1 MGNCGLSFDN
11 YHFLEEKLIRMDMDA
26 EGDKP
31 AYSRIMDIQIERD
44 LLTLTSLEH
53 QSSLKFTR
61 VQHRKP
67 QNAETPCPASPM

>member
-1 MGNCGLSFDN
+1 
-11 YHFLEEKLIRMDMDA
+11 MDMDA
-26 EGDKP
+26 EGDKL

-44 LLTLTSLEH
+44 LLTLTSLEQ

-61 VQHRKP
+61 VQNRKP